1 MRMEDNQG
9 TGSIVC
15 GTVGLVVS
23 IISWVVCGWMGFIG
37 LVLGMVGLAMPAS
50 SFGKKVPALLSL
62 IVGGI
67 SGLFWLIMLTIIAR
81 A

>member
-1 MRMEDNQG
+1 MEENQG

-23 IISWVVCGWMGFIG
+23 IVSWVVCGWLGLIG
-37 LVLGMVGLAMPAS
+37 LVLGIVGLALPAS
-50 SFGKKVPALLSL
+50 SFGKKVPALLSV
-62 IVGGI
+62 IVGG
-67 SGLFWLIMLTIIAR
+67 SGGLFWIFMIAIIAG

>member
-1 MRMEDNQG
+1 MEDNQG

-23 IISWVVCGWMGFIG
+23 IVSWVVCGWMGFIG
-37 LVLGMVGLAMPAS
+37 VVLGIIGLVMPAS
-50 SFGKKVPALLSL
+50 SFGKKVPALISL

-67 SGLFWLIMLTIIAR
+67 GGLFWLIMLMAMVG

>member
-1 MRMEDNQG
+1 MEENKG

-23 IISWVVCGWMGFIG
+23 IVSWVVCGWMGFIG
-37 LVLGMVGLAMPAS
+37 MVLGIIGLVVPAS
-50 SFGKKVPALLSL
+50 NFGKKVPALLSL

-67 SGLFWLIMLTIIAR
+67 SGLFWLVMLAIVAG

>member
-1 MRMEDNQG
+1 MEENKG
-9 TGSIVC
+9 IGSIVC

-23 IISWVVCGWMGFIG
+23 IVSWVVCGWMGFIG
-37 LVLGMVGLAMPAS
+37 MVLGIIGLIVPAS

-62 IVGGI
+62 IVGGM
-67 SGLFWLIMLTIIAR
+67 SGLFWLIMLAIVAG

>member
-1 MRMEDNQG
+1 MEDNQG

-23 IISWVVCGWMGFIG
+23 IVSWVVCGWMGFIG
-37 LVLGMVGLAMPAS
+37 VVLGIIGLVMPAS

-67 SGLFWLIMLTIIAR
+67 GGLFWLIMLTAMVG